1 MLSLLLASAAVNMPM
16 LTRLVLPGA
25 SAHSGHGH
33 THGLAHGHHHHH
45 HFLAEVSLVFK
56 TVYGADTC
64 DLRYCE
70 LEPYRNTTLVAVVGD
85 DDANSQTETSA
96 NAGKLRSDLELLEH
110 SLAAGEGQHPE
121 RKAFLEAER
130 RRLQAALEAAQASEA
145 LGSAAE
151 LTRLQ
156 WTIERGDAEASV
168 AEEPVLLGTGR
179 HVTLSLNGS
188 GTYMLSLALEGDPQ
202 VHLHFMLEARY
213 SRRDIESMLPSDR
226 AAFFK
231 AVQVLYSTPAEEGRQ
246 KYGSDFRTMD
256 EVWAA
261 HALLGGDGSEHTL
274 LRGAVDAR
282 KADVLLDRSKPHR
295 VPSEDKVV
303 QGHHFEV
310 RADAN
315 DWDEVSTRF
324 KASALAHEQRL
335 AALAPSEDRK
345 PGEPGGS
352 ASGDSTNPVALA
364 GTDGGDGGAPHS
376 EHRAS
381 PMDDAHLGLHQLA
394 TTSLKAD
401 KGLLDATGHGLVHQS
416 LSTNFAAFAT
426 LFEKAVQS
434 VDPAVAVPYHAGRA
448 SDDMPAERRRGS
460 DSSARLAIDPMAR
473 ERCVGWR
480 MPPRLPR
487 TCSNPGHAVTRHVRH
502 STWSEEFV
510 VDDATLKRLS
520 PAEAEPTAELPESG
534 AEAHTVGADGSTSQ
548 STQTESSG
556 STALS
561 TPPGGEAGGRV
572 PITVEGQWAYFP
584 VFTSMERAPGE
595 RGRRGHHEYKG
606 YAVPL
611 VVADVAPGAV
621 NPFEKAHTL
630 PPIATDHHHEMKDGQ
645 LFHTHGKGG
654 AHRHV

>member
-1 MLSLLLASAAVNMPM
+1 MLSLLVASAAVNMP
-16 LTRLVLPGA
+16 LITRLMLPTA
-25 SAHSGHGH
+25 SAHSDHSH
-33 THGLAHGHHHHH
+33 NGLPHGHHHHH
-45 HFLAEVSLVFK
+45 HFLGDVSLVFK
-56 TVYGADTC
+56 TVYGADSC
-64 DLRYCE
+64 DLRYCA

-85 DDANSQTETSA
+85 DDANSQTEASA

-110 SLAAGEGQHPE
+110 SLAAAEGQPPE

-156 WTIERGDAEASV
+156 WTLERGDGVASA

-188 GTYMLSLALEGDPQ
+188 GTYMLSLALEDDPQ
-202 VHLHFMLEARY
+202 VHLHFMLEASY
-213 SRRDIESMLPSDR
+213 SRRDIESLLPSDR

-261 HALLGGDGSEHTL
+261 HALLGGDGTEHTL
-274 LRGAVDAR
+274 LRGAVDAL
-282 KADVLLDRSKPHR
+282 KADALLDRSKPHR

-315 DWDEVSTRF
+315 DWDEVGTRF
-324 KASALAHEQRL
+324 KANALAHERRL
-335 AALAPSEDRK
+335 AALAPSDAPQSE
-345 PGEPGGS
+345 G
-352 ASGDSTNPVALA
+352 LA
-364 GTDGGDGGAPHS
+364 N
-376 EHRAS
+376 

-394 TTSLKAD
+394 TTSAD

-434 VDPAVAVPYHAGRA
+434 VDPAVAVPYHAGRTT
-448 SDDMPAERRRGS
+448 DDTPAERRRGS
-460 DSSARLAIDPMAR
+460 DSI
-473 ERCVGWR
+473 
-480 MPPRLPR
+480 
-487 TCSNPGHAVTRHVRH
+487 TRHVRH
-502 STWSEEFV
+502 STWSEDFV

-520 PAEAEPTAELPESG
+520 PADAEPTAELPESDS
-534 AEAHTVGADGSTSQ
+534 EAHAVGADGSTSQ
-548 STQTESSG
+548 SAQAESS
-556 STALS
+556 TAVS
-561 TPPGGEAGGRV
+561 TPPGGEAGGSV

-584 VFTSMERAPGE
+584 VFTSMERAAGE
-595 RGRRGHHEYKG
+595 KGRRGHHEYKG